1 MCTYCET
8 FNFPAYDHRYNGSS
22 TSAEGKTYMVM
33 NFIAPKLSVS
43 IVVGQACGKFTQN
56 WTEGS

>member
-22 TSAEGKTYMVM
+22 TSAEGKAYMVM
-33 NFIAPKLSVS
+33 NFIATKLSVS

-56 WTEGS
+56 